1 MDTEISKVYSIKL
14 DTKGKGIVAKDINN
28 KSLICNASDSI
39 KIVIE
44 LLEDGSNK
52 ELGSNCNI
60 SLISHIQHVNGSVD
74 DVKQDNT
81 DGSITYEIIDGKTI
95 ITIYP
100 KDSFNLNEGISEN
113 EIVIAD
119 ENENI
124 SVQHFKFTI
133 KPSLNN
139 NVVHDSIDSI
149 NTLTELEEQIKK
161 NEVVLQET
169 TQQAVNMQKQVDDKC
184 DEVDTILA
192 QQDVIIDD
200 SINEMNAKINNMNTT
215 IDTQVLK
222 TIKLNSLEI
231 PSENVIYF
239 ATKLINEKAENLIN
253 KAFDVHIGG
262 HVYNTNTLQT
272 TIGILNFYMLN
283 NNLYVDYRSLADRNM
298 SGNTVSVE
306 VLFSNKL
313 NYIPKSAIGYKLL
326 FKTKLAKSLNTNDT
340 MFAYITPKS
349 DSKIEWGE

>member
-14 DTKGKGIVAKDINN
+14 DTKGKGIIAKDTNN
-28 KSLICNASDSI
+28 KSLTCNASDSI
-39 KIVIE
+39 KIVVE
-44 LLEDGSNK
+44 LLEDGLNK
-52 ELGSNCNI
+52 DLGSNCNI

-74 DVKQDNT
+74 DIKQDNA

-100 KDSFNLNEGISEN
+100 KDSFNLNEGISDN
-113 EIVIAD
+113 EIVISD
-119 ENENI
+119 TNENI
-124 SVQHFKFTI
+124 SVQRFKFTI

-192 QQDVIIDD
+192 QQDVIIDN

-222 TIKLNSLEI
+222 TIKLNTLEM
-231 PSENVIYF
+231 PSETVIYF

-262 HVYNTNTLQT
+262 YIYNANTLQT
-272 TIGILNFYMLN
+272 AIGILNFYMLN
-283 NNLYVDYRSLADRNM
+283 NNLYTEYRSLSDKNM
-298 SGNTVSVE
+298 SGNMVSVE
-306 VLFSNKL
+306 PIFSNKL
-313 NYIPKSAIGYKLL
+313 NYIPKSAVGYKLL
-326 FKTKLAKSLNTNDT
+326 FKTKLAKSLNTSDT

-349 DSKIEWGE
+349 DSKIKWGE

>member
-1 MDTEISKVYSIKL
+1 MDKEISKIYSIKL
-14 DTKGKGIVAKDINN
+14 DTKGKSVIAKDINGS
-28 KSLICNASDSI
+28 SLICNAGDSI
-39 KIVIE
+39 KIDVE
-44 LLEDGSNK
+44 LTEDGLKK
-52 ELGSNCNI
+52 ELGDNCKI
-60 SLISHIQHVNGSVD
+60 SLISHIEYSNGSAND
-74 DVKQDNT
+74 FKQDNIDNT
-81 DGSITYEIIDGKTI
+81 ITYTTNEDKTI

-100 KDSFNLNEGISEN
+100 KDSFNVHEGISEN

-124 SVQHFKFTI
+124 SVQHFKFKI

-139 NVVHDSIDSI
+139 SIVQNSVDSI
-149 NTLTELEEQIKK
+149 NTLTELQEQIEK
-161 NEVVLQET
+161 NEVVLQNT
-169 TQQAVNMQKQVDDKC
+169 TQQATDMQKQVDDKC
-184 DEVDTILA
+184 NEVDIILKE
-192 QQDVIIDD
+192 QDTLIDD
-200 SINEMNAKINNMNTT
+200 SIEEMSAKINNMNTT

-222 TIKLNSLEI
+222 TIKLNTLEM

-239 ATKLINEKAENLIN
+239 ATKLINDKAENLVN

-306 VLFSNKL
+306 ALFSNKL
-313 NYIPKSAIGYKLL
+313 NYIPKSAVGYKLL

-340 MFAYITPKS
+340 IFAYITPKS